1 MRYMTTPKYHR
12 DRILRVARLE
22 QSGKPNELP
31 LNVNVNEDRVELY
44 AAGYWSVSDTDLL
57 IEAIN
62 LATALAARWS
72 ARDRALAAV
81 MDRRAAN
88 SRWWADAI
96 EGVLRAYRGELATTD
111 VLESVQ
117 DRVKSVMAEIR
128 DEGFRARPQRV
139 YPRMR
144 VHFDEIKAALTFEP
158 LWDEIE
164 EFRWVEPDAS

>member
-31 LNVNVNEDRVELY
+31 LHVNVNEDRVELY